1 MLETT
6 SSPVIFDHTV
16 LNSFAFARG
25 FDVIRRL
32 YSGRAFICKAAWK
45 EMQRKIGSS
54 QRYQHLLEQARL
66 EAIYRAVTE
75 GCLQVVS
82 DEVNPGDEIT
92 ELQLAH
98 EYSQSLCPR
107 QAESMAIA
115 HTRGWVFASDHPP
128 VRNFARVRKI
138 RLTGTLG
145 ILVKA
150 AKRRILSVSEAD
162 SIHARIINH
171 GYRSPL
177 SPINGVS
184 SFLNR

>member
-1 MLETT
+1 MGIFIKSST
-6 SSPVIFDHTV
+6 S
-16 LNSFAFARG
+16 G
-25 FDVIRRL
+25 
-32 YSGRAFICKAAWK
+32 K
-45 EMQRKIGSS
+45 
-54 QRYQHLLEQARL
+54 
-66 EAIYRAVTE
+66 
-75 GCLQVVS
+75 
-82 DEVNPGDEIT
+82 GDESDRN
-92 ELQLAH
+92 E
-98 EYSQSLCPR
+98 
-107 QAESMAIA
+107 
-115 HTRGWVFASDHPP
+115 RGWVFASDHPP

-150 AKRRILSVSEAD
+150 AKASILSVSEAD